1 MPASQG
7 WVSWSTRRDSSNC
20 AKPLRGCR
28 RRFWTSWRW
37 ARVWNRCADPSR
49 VANPLCRIAEVT
61 QRPLLDHPNAL
72 WALALNFKSHIAET
86 GLTTSREFPQVFLR
100 TGASYVGHGEP
111 LLCPPP
117 EIARAFDY
125 EGELGVVIGRAGRHI
140 PIDRALDHVAGYTCV
155 NEGSVREYQ
164 IHNRQFGL
172 GKNFEASGSYGPW
185 LVTPDEFGDP
195 AAHHL
200 VTRVNG
206 IVRQRVPLDDMLFDV
221 SSVISYLS
229 QGYELR
235 PGDMIAMGTPGVLP
249 AEAQDAEGL
258 DLERQHGPFK
268 IPGLVHMR
276 PGDVVEVEI
285 SGLGVLRNPVVADA
299 PAALSDSRCR
309 RRRVCHADSSG
320 AVRPRPTSK
329 R

>member
-1 MPASQG
+1 MKII
-7 WVSWSTRRDSSNC
+7 RYEH
-20 AKPLRGCR
+20 RGQSGIGVMADD
-28 RRFWTSWRW
+28 RRFIGLLEAAPQLPPTLLGIMALGDGLEPVRRAVQGREPNLS
-37 ARVWNRCADPSR
+37 
-49 VANPLCRIAEVT
+49 IAAVT
-61 QRPLLDHPNAL
+61 LRPFLDRPNAL

-100 TGASYVGHGEP
+100 TVASYVGQDEP
-111 LLCPPP
+111 LLCPPA

-185 LVTPDEFGDP
+185 LMTPDEFGDP
-195 AAHHL
+195 ASRS
-200 VTRVNG
+200 VTTRVNG
-206 IVRQRVPLDDMLFDV
+206 VVRQRAPLDDMLFDV
-221 SSVISYLS
+221 SSVVSYLC

-249 AEAQDAEGL
+249 AESQDVEGL
-258 DLERQHGPFK
+258 NLARQHGPFK

-285 SGLGVLRNPVVADA
+285 SGLGVLRNAVVADA
-299 PAALSDSRCR
+299 PAHYRI
-309 RRRVCHADSSG
+309 SSV
-320 AVRPRPTSK
+320 AAERLPC
-329 R
+329 

>member
-1 MPASQG
+1 MKIIRYEHSGQSGIGVMA
-7 WVSWSTRRDSSNC
+7 DD
-20 AKPLRGCR
+20 
-28 RRFWTSWRW
+28 RRFIGLLEAAPQLPPTLLGIMALGDALEPVRRAVQGREPNLS
-37 ARVWNRCADPSR
+37 
-49 VANPLCRIAEVT
+49 IAEVT
-61 QRPLLDHPNAL
+61 LRPFLDRPNAL

-100 TGASYVGHGEP
+100 TVASYVGQDEP
-111 LLCPPP
+111 LLCPPA

-195 AAHHL
+195 ASRS
-200 VTRVNG
+200 VTTRVNG
-206 IVRQRVPLDDMLFDV
+206 VVRQRAPLDDMLFDV
-221 SSVISYLS
+221 SSVVSYLS

-249 AEAQDAEGL
+249 AESQDVEGL
-258 DLERQHGPFK
+258 NLARQHGPFK

-285 SGLGVLRNPVVADA
+285 SGLGVLRNAVVADA
-299 PAALSDSRCR
+299 PAHYRI
-309 RRRVCHADSSG
+309 SSV
-320 AVRPRPTSK
+320 AAERLPC
-329 R
+329 

>member
-1 MPASQG
+1 MKII
-7 WVSWSTRRDSSNC
+7 RYEH
-20 AKPLRGCR
+20 RGQSGIGVMVDE
-28 RRFWTSWRW
+28 RRFIGLLEAVPQLPPTLLGIMALGDGLEPVRRAIQGHEPNLSIL
-37 ARVWNRCADPSR
+37 D
-49 VANPLCRIAEVT
+49 VT
-61 QRPLLDHPNAL
+61 PRPFLDHPNAL

-100 TGASYVGHGEP
+100 TVASYVGHGEP

-185 LVTPDEFGDP
+185 LMTPDEFGDP
-195 AAHHL
+195 ATRG
-200 VTRVNG
+200 VTTRVNG
-206 IVRQRVPLDDMLFDV
+206 VVRQRAPLDDMLFDV

-249 AEAQDAEGL
+249 AESQDVEGL
-258 DLERQHGPFK
+258 DLARQHGPFK
-268 IPGLVHMR
+268 IPGLVHMT

-285 SGLGVLRNPVVADA
+285 SGLGALRNTIVADA
-299 PAALSDSRCR
+299 PAHYRISGVAAEGLRC
-309 RRRVCHADSSG
+309 
-320 AVRPRPTSK
+320 
-329 R
+329 

>member
-1 MPASQG
+1 M
-7 WVSWSTRRDSSNC
+7 VDE
-20 AKPLRGCR
+20 
-28 RRFWTSWRW
+28 RRFIGLLEAVPQLPPTLLGIMALGDGLEPVRRAIQGHEPNLSIL
-37 ARVWNRCADPSR
+37 D
-49 VANPLCRIAEVT
+49 VT
-61 QRPLLDHPNAL
+61 PRPFLDHPNAL

-100 TGASYVGHGEP
+100 TVASYVGHGEP

-185 LVTPDEFGDP
+185 LMTLGDP
-195 AAHHL
+195 ATRS
-200 VTRVNG
+200 VTTRVNG
-206 IVRQRVPLDDMLFDV
+206 VVRQRAPLDDMLFDV

-249 AEAQDAEGL
+249 AESQDVEGL
-258 DLERQHGPFK
+258 DLARQHGPFK
-268 IPGLVHMR
+268 IPGLVHMT

-285 SGLGVLRNPVVADA
+285 SGLGALRNTIVADA
-299 PAALSDSRCR
+299 PAHYRISGVAAEGLRC
-309 RRRVCHADSSG
+309 
-320 AVRPRPTSK
+320 
-329 R
+329 

>member
-1 MPASQG
+1 MKIIRYEHAGQSGIGVMVDETRFIELHEAAPKLPSTLLGVLALGKGLEPVHDSIQG
-7 WVSWSTRRDSSNC
+7 HKSTRS
-20 AKPLRGCR
+20 
-28 RRFWTSWRW
+28 
-37 ARVWNRCADPSR
+37 
-49 VANPLCRIAEVT
+49 IAEVT
-61 QRPLLDHPNAL
+61 QRPLLDDPNAL

-86 GLTTSREFPQVFLR
+86 GLTTSREFPHVFLR
-100 TGASYVGHGEP
+100 TAASYVGHGEP

-195 AAHHL
+195 AAHDL

-206 IVRQRVPLDDMLFDV
+206 IVRQRAPLDDMLFDV
-221 SSVISYLS
+221 ASVISYLS
-229 QGYELR
+229 QGYGLR

-249 AEAQDAEGL
+249 AEAQDLEGL
-258 DLERQHGPFK
+258 DLQRQHGPFK

-299 PAALSDSRCR
+299 PPNYRSRATVAEGLRC
-309 RRRVCHADSSG
+309 
-320 AVRPRPTSK
+320 
-329 R
+329 

>member
-1 MPASQG
+1 MVDETQFIELREVAPALPLSVLG
-7 WVSWSTRRDSSNC
+7 ILALGEGLEPVRR
-20 AKPLRGCR
+20 AVQARKPTL
-28 RRFWTSWRW
+28 S
-37 ARVWNRCADPSR
+37 
-49 VANPLCRIAEVT
+49 LAEVT
-61 QRPLLDHPNAL
+61 HKPLLDHPNAL

-86 GLTTSREFPQVFLR
+86 GLTTSREYPQVFLR
-100 TGASYVGHGEP
+100 TAASYVGHGER

-172 GKNFEASGSYGPW
+172 GKNFEGSGSYGPW
-185 LVTPDEFGDP
+185 LLTPDEFGDP
-195 AAHHL
+195 ATHHL

-206 IVRQRVPLDDMLFDV
+206 IVRQRAPLDDMLFDV
-221 SSVISYLS
+221 ASVISYLS

-249 AEAQDAEGL
+249 AETQDAEGL
-258 DLERQHGPFK
+258 DLGRQHGPFK

-285 SGLGVLRNPVVADA
+285 SGLGVLRNPVVAD
-299 PAALSDSRCR
+299 
-309 RRRVCHADSSG
+309 
-320 AVRPRPTSK
+320 RPPHYRIVGSFVDGVPC
-329 R
+329 

>member
-1 MPASQG
+1 MKII
-7 WVSWSTRRDSSNC
+7 RYEH
-20 AKPLRGCR
+20 RGQSGIGVMADD
-28 RRFWTSWRW
+28 RRFIGLLEAAPQLPPTLLGIMALGDGLEPVRRAVQGREPNLS
-37 ARVWNRCADPSR
+37 
-49 VANPLCRIAEVT
+49 IAAVT
-61 QRPLLDHPNAL
+61 LRPFLDRPNAL

-100 TGASYVGHGEP
+100 TVASYVGQDEP
-111 LLCPPP
+111 LLCPPA

-185 LVTPDEFGDP
+185 LMTPDEFGDP
-195 AAHHL
+195 ASRS
-200 VTRVNG
+200 VTTRVNG
-206 IVRQRVPLDDMLFDV
+206 VVRQRAPLDDMLFDV
-221 SSVISYLS
+221 SSVVSYLS

-249 AEAQDAEGL
+249 AESQDVEGL
-258 DLERQHGPFK
+258 NLARQHGPFK

-285 SGLGVLRNPVVADA
+285 SGLGVLRNAVVADA
-299 PAALSDSRCR
+299 PAHYRI
-309 RRRVCHADSSG
+309 SSV
-320 AVRPRPTSK
+320 AAERLPC
-329 R
+329 